1 MLSSFRIMSP
11 TSFVYG
17 ESVDA
22 SNFIQLD
29 DLECHF
35 QPLNVTLQVPTHGD
49 LLYHWVLRDG
59 PMGCAFYE
67 KQPKGQAFSKR
78 NSSQPECVC
87 VFCNHTQKQS
97 LCCLVLCCV
106 APSASQY
113 LEGKRHDE
121 CQPSPADLWTQH
133 ASSARWSTEDPFWFS
148 IILHIV
154 GRAASRICR
163 VLLILGASP
172 VAQW

>member
-1 MLSSFRIMSP
+1 MSP

-59 PMGCAFYE
+59 PMGC
-67 KQPKGQAFSKR
+67 
-78 NSSQPECVC
+78 SQPECVC

-97 LCCLVLCCV
+97 LCCLLLCCV